1 MAGDPITGTKSILN
15 SLSSIE
21 FDRKMDAARIYM
33 QSSQVYHHSNMD
45 ENQTKN
51 ALKQNKVHS
60 FMKGGKDDE

>member
-1 MAGDPITGTKSILN
+1 
-15 SLSSIE
+15 
-21 FDRKMDAARIYM
+21 
-33 QSSQVYHHSNMD
+33 MD